1 MLLLSNSI
9 GLNIG
14 EHELLGVFLEC
25 NTNAVMSEQ
34 NRVIKV

>member
-9 GLNIG
+9 RLYIG

-34 NRVIKV
+34 NRVITV

>member
-14 EHELLGVFLEC
+14 EHEFLGVFLEC
-25 NTNAVMSEQ
+25 NTYAVMIEQ
-34 NRVIKV
+34 NRVIIV

>member
-9 GLNIG
+9 RLNIG

-25 NTNAVMSEQ
+25 NTYAVVSEQ
-34 NRVIKV
+34 NRVIIV